1 VLRHLSSK
9 EKAIAG
15 VVDEY
20 RHKGKRVSTAL
31 ARKQA
36 QEQHAMRDAFRE
48 HVVLCEE
55 KFDALIASETTV
67 NGREKQRRQLKYA
80 EWQQEVARTRKHLRK
95 TRT

>member
-1 VLRHLSSK
+1 MLRHLDSK
-9 EKAIAG
+9 EKAITG

-20 RHKGKRVSTAL
+20 RHKGERFSTAL
-31 ARKQA
+31 ARKQE
-36 QEQHAMRDAFRE
+36 QEQHAMRKAFRE

-55 KFDALIASETTV
+55 NFDALVASETAA

-95 TRT
+95 IRT